1 MQFQTNG
8 NARQLLLSRCDISLV
23 LTRFQLLM
31 GKQQGN
37 QTLESTQR
45 KKKRSTAGVSGTDRE
60 LMAAAADV

>member
-45 KKKRSTAGVSGTDRE
+45 KKKRSTAGVSGTYRE

>member
-37 QTLESTQR
+37 QTLESTKR